1 MTWIAVLLGGF
12 VGAVARQEIFSRVQQ
27 WSQTPFPVGIMVV
40 NLTGA
45 FGLGLL
51 HGTDIL
57 DEAPR
62 WLFLT
67 LEVGAI
73 GAFTTYSTWAL
84 DSLRLHENQRKIL
97 AWTNLIASLIAAV
110 ALVWIGTAI
119 GQALS

>member
-27 WSQTPFPVGIMVV
+27 RSQTPFPVGIMVV

-45 FGLGLL
+45 FALGLL
-51 HGTDIL
+51 HGSEIL

-62 WLFLT
+62 WLSLA
-67 LEVGAI
+67 LEVGAV

-84 DSLRLHENQRKIL
+84 DSLRLYEEQRKIMV
-97 AWTNLIASLIAAV
+97 WTNLIGSLTAAV
-110 ALVWIGTAI
+110 TLVWIGI
-119 GQALS
+119 YLGQALH